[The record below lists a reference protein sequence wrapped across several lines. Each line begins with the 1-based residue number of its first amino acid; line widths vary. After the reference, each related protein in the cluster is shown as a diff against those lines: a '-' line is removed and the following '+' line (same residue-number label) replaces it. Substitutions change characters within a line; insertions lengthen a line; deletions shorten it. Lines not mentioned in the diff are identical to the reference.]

1 MNRSPWRVKN
11 LQVDEMRG
19 LEFLDKAKH
28 VGSRIFRLF
37 LWIVTY
43 GDDINFARCNHRLN
57 IAANPSLFL
66 RRESSFLADEKRY
79 LVLPPP
85 PRDRDFRTHG
95 LLAMHRGG
103 ENTVWQVSAKFSS
116 TTTVRPFPSRTSKLG
131 YAWFEINGELA
142 RQSTKPW
149 STSFC
154 CCCCCCWTDAGSLLS
169 TCTRFIYLK
178 TGRTERYVSNLDPF
192 VRICRLTRCRYST
205 SWTGISLTANL
216 LSGIKS
222 LRIKSDWNGDDSLWP
237 VRVHVFLG
245 SASVYFSCFEFVFG
259 KRDACLLVKKFGV
272 QYILFFF
279 FFACSRSS
287 SPWWW

>member
-19 LEFLDKAKH
+19 LEFLDKTKH

-79 LVLPPP
+79 LVLSP

-116 TTTVRPFPSRTSKLG
+116 ATTVRPFPSRTSKLG

-154 CCCCCCWTDAGSLLS
+154 CCCCCCWTDAGSLL
-169 TCTRFIYLK
+169 F
-178 TGRTERYVSNLDPF
+178 YVHAFYIFENWSDGKIRVQSGSFCAHLQADALPLFNQLNRDISDREPPF
-192 VRICRLTRCRYST
+192 
-205 SWTGISLTANL
+205 
-216 LSGIKS
+216 
-222 LRIKSDWNGDDSLWP
+222 
-237 VRVHVFLG
+237 
-245 SASVYFSCFEFVFG
+245 
-259 KRDACLLVKKFGV
+259 RD
-272 QYILFFF
+272 
-279 FFACSRSS
+279 
-287 SPWWW
+287 